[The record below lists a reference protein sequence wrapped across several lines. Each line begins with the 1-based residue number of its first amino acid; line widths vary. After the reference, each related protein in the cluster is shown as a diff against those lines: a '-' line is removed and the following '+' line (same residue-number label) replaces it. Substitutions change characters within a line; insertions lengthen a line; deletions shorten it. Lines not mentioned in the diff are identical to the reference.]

1 MKVGDRMKASNVKL
15 HLNRKSATAYI
26 AAVIAIFLLLTIVVA
41 ISTRGDLAQMLSFMR
56 SNYVYSATA
65 PSSTADNAY
74 IQYNAGISFSL
85 SDDANTGLNAEV
97 VMQTADAKYTD
108 LVYWNTERLSNH
120 GVAVSENI
128 ANKNRIAVGDKLY
141 SKSIIDGM
149 VYEYTVEAIL
159 PSITGTRGTQ
169 DAFHTDGVIVMG
181 YDEQYE
187 SNMTHT
193 CTVFTA
199 MSTETLA
206 LQCSSMPEDIVYKE
220 DEIASSFGRIAPYM
234 AVYFLMTA
242 VSMIIFVVF
251 YVKRIAHNFRRL
263 IMLGFEKKALN
274 RAYYRTISKA
284 VLFTIII
291 TAIIS
296 AAAFCNACIS
306 VITLAPVVC
315 VMVSEFIAA
324 ILTTTL
330 LNRQLWRK

>member
-1 MKVGDRMKASNVKL
+1 
-15 HLNRKSATAYI
+15 
-26 AAVIAIFLLLTIVVA
+26 
-41 ISTRGDLAQMLSFMR
+41 MLSFMR
-56 SNYVYSATA
+56 SSYVYSATA

-85 SDDANTGLNAEV
+85 SDDVKAGLNAEI

-108 LVYWNTERLSNH
+108 LLFWNTERLSNH
-120 GVAVSENI
+120 GVAVSEHI
-128 ANKNRIAVGDKLY
+128 ANNNRIAVGDKLY
-141 SKSIIDGM
+141 SKNIVDGK

-159 PSITGTRGTQ
+159 PSITYTRGMQ
-169 DAFHTDGVIVMG
+169 DAFRTDGVIVMG

-199 MSTETLA
+199 MPIETLA

-251 YVKRIAHNFRRL
+251 FVKRIAHNFRRL

-284 VLFTIII
+284 VLFAIII

-296 AAAFCNACIS
+296 AAAFCNAGIS
-306 VITLAPVVC
+306 VITLAPVAC
-315 VMVSEFIAA
+315 VMAAEFIAA

-330 LNRQLWRK
+330 LNRHLWRK

>member
-1 MKVGDRMKASNVKL
+1 
-15 HLNRKSATAYI
+15 
-26 AAVIAIFLLLTIVVA
+26 
-41 ISTRGDLAQMLSFMR
+41 
-56 SNYVYSATA
+56 
-65 PSSTADNAY
+65 
-74 IQYNAGISFSL
+74 
-85 SDDANTGLNAEV
+85 
-97 VMQTADAKYTD
+97 
-108 LVYWNTERLSNH
+108 
-120 GVAVSENI
+120 
-128 ANKNRIAVGDKLY
+128 
-141 SKSIIDGM
+141 M
-149 VYEYTVEAIL
+149 VYEYTIEAIL
-159 PSITGTRGTQ
+159 PSITCTRGTQ

-220 DEIASSFGRIAPYM
+220 DEIASSFGLIAPYM

-242 VSMIIFVVF
+242 VSMIILVVF